1 MARINIIVALFF
13 ILFAA
18 LVLAL
23 SAGIPVSESQPLT
36 MGTPM
41 FPRMLSYG
49 IIVLSTILII
59 TNFHEARTEKK
70 EDRKKMFEPGTIKM
84 VGIGLLIVFLSVV
97 LMVFVGFIIAMVAM
111 NVAFLFY
118 FKVRNK
124 VVLIVEPIVTPLLIY
139 FMFQNVLNIPLPS
152 GLLFY

>member
-13 ILFAA
+13 ILFAIFV
-18 LVLAL
+18 LVL

-70 EDRKKMFEPGTIKM
+70 EDRKKMFEPGNIKM
-84 VGIGLLIVFLSVV
+84 VGIGLSILFLSVV
-97 LMVFVGFIIAMVAM
+97 LMVFLGFIIAMVAM

-118 FKVRNK
+118 FKVKNK
-124 VVLIVEPIVTPLLIY
+124 IVLIVEPIVAPLLIY